1 MTTRTVTEEVLRTR
15 SGLVGILTGDGE
27 AVEADRPAVVILN
40 SGVIHRVGAC
50 RVSVSLARRLAR
62 LGHPVL
68 RFDHHGIGDSP
79 PRQDAL
85 EGVEGRVSE
94 IVEAMDAVAARTGSR
109 AFVLYGLCSGAR
121 DAFHAALEDERV
133 VGIVQVDGFAYR
145 TLRYHLGKLVERVRD
160 PRMLMRSVQR
170 RLAPTRRGGTAAESD
185 GDMWVQQW
193 PDYPPRREVEA
204 GYGRLV
210 ARGVHIH
217 ALYTGSWQDQYNYS
231 GQFRDMYSRIDF
243 DGRLTVR
250 CLPEARHI
258 LPDPTHREMVIGGVA
273 EWITRAFEPAGTPP

>member
-15 SGLVGILTGDGE
+15 SGLVGILTGGGE
-27 AVEADRPAVVILN
+27 AVDTGRPAVVILN

-50 RVSVSLARRLAR
+50 RVSVSLARRLAGV
-62 LGHPVL
+62 GHPVL

-85 EGVEGRVSE
+85 EGVESRVNE
-94 IVEAMDAVAARTGSR
+94 IVEAMDGVAARAGSGD
-109 AFVLYGLCSGAR
+109 FVLYGLCSGAR

-145 TLRYHLGKLVERVRD
+145 TLRYHLGKIAERLRD
-160 PRMLMRSVQR
+160 PRMLVRAVQSRIAPPR
-170 RLAPTRRGGTAAESD
+170 REGSGAESD

-217 ALYTGSWQDQYNYS
+217 ALYTGSWQDQYNYP

-243 DGRLTVR
+243 DGLLTVR
-250 CLPEARHI
+250 YLPEARHI
-258 LPDPTHREMVIGGVA
+258 LPDPAHRELVIGGVA
-273 EWITRAFEPAGTPP
+273 EWITRAFQPAGTPS